1 VARLFPILGARGLMS
16 DHPVQRAW
24 RDLRAVSHHL
34 AMTWD
39 IQGSLYGAVTL
50 GLPCPDPRI

>member
-1 VARLFPILGARGLMS
+1 MN

-39 IQGSLYGAVTL
+39 IQGALFGAVAL
-50 GLPCPDPRI
+50 GLPCPDARI